1 MADASAASP
10 SKELLSFAGYLHNPS
25 KSGLRAREGVLNG
38 RRVQYFKGKS
48 ALNALTKAEGEAKP
62 RCSSRDDAVEW
73 IQELLDFQLIV
84 RCDRDAQ
91 AARLLR
97 INPMQKFD
105 EDTYYAW
112 LYEGSQLMVILGG
125 IGVVAVVLA
134 GVMFPLWPSV
144 LRNGTWY
151 LSMLALGL
159 LGLLFAT
166 AIVRLIIYVATVIA
180 CPQGLWIF
188 PNLFEDVG
196 FFESF
201 VPLHAWE
208 VPKDAKKQAGGS
220 TVAESSAPSD
230 AAAAAD
236 GDPKKDE

>member
-1 MADASAASP
+1 MADASAIRSP
-10 SKELLSFAGYLHNPS
+10 PKELLGFASYLHSPS

-48 ALNALTKAEGEAKP
+48 ALNALTKGEDGKKP
-62 RCSSRDDAVEW
+62 RCASREEAVDW
-73 IQELLDFQLIV
+73 VQELIDFQLIV

-91 AARLLR
+91 AGSMLR
-97 INPMQKFD
+97 INPMQNVD

-151 LSMLALGL
+151 LSMVALGL
-159 LGLLFAT
+159 LGLLFAI
-166 AIVRLIIYVATVIA
+166 AIVRLIVYIITVIA
-180 CPQGLWIF
+180 YPQGLWIF

-208 VPKDAKKQAGGS
+208 APKNASKPTATQPSTADSADAG
-220 TVAESSAPSD
+220 AEQ
-230 AAAAAD
+230 
-236 GDPKKDE
+236 KKDE

>member
-1 MADASAASP
+1 MADASEIGSP
-10 SKELLSFAGYLHNPS
+10 SKELLGFAAYLYNPG

-48 ALNALTKAEGEAKP
+48 ALNALTKPEDGKAAKCAT
-62 RCSSRDDAVEW
+62 REDAIEW
-73 IQELLDFQLIV
+73 MQDLVDYQLIV
-84 RCDRDAQ
+84 RCDKDTQ
-91 AARLLR
+91 NARLLR
-97 INPMQKFD
+97 INPLQNFD
-105 EDTYYAW
+105 EETYFAW
-112 LYEGSQLMVILGG
+112 LYEGSQIMVILGG

-159 LGLLFAT
+159 LGLLFAI
-166 AIVRLIIYVATVIA
+166 AIVRLIIYVVTVVA
-180 CPQGLWIF
+180 YPQGLWIF

-208 VPKDAKKQAGGS
+208 VPKDAKKPAQ
-220 TVAESSAPSD
+220 
-230 AAAAAD
+230 AAAAEAGDSGAIAAAD
-236 GDPKKDE
+236 TDAKKTE